1 MGSSPAEIAFV
12 ISPQQQ
18 GIEMRLT
25 DRRHGAF
32 FYLACG
38 KQLLNTC
45 LLLSRRPI
53 HNCNLPGATLQWA
66 QASAG
71 HTEWKFAEY
80 AGG

>member
-38 KQLLNTC
+38 KH
-45 LLLSRRPI
+45 LLSDCLRIPNPVEYVSI
-53 HNCNLPGATLQWA
+53 MHNA
-66 QASAG
+66 
-71 HTEWKFAEY
+71 
-80 AGG
+80 